1 MPYTVAG
8 SKMKKT
14 GFAPVSCLIITAE
27 VLHTVSV
34 ELQRGQQKKSVLVLN
49 ECGENE
55 LVNE

>member
-8 SKMKKT
+8 SKMKKNR
-14 GFAPVSCLIITAE
+14 VCSCLIIIAE

-34 ELQRGQQKKSVLVLN
+34 ELQRGQKKSVLVLN